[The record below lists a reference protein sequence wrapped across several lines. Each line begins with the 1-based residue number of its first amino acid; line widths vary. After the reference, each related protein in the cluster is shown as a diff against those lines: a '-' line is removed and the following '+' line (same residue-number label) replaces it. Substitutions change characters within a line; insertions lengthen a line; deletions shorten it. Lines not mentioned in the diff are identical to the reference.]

1 MTKDEVIKLLVLIES
16 VYSKCS
22 LKDET
27 VLQWFQLCSEM
38 DYEKVFARLK
48 THLRKSPFPPVIGE
62 IAVFIYEENHSQASL
77 QSWMKKGRERM
88 ERDRISNK
96 RTALPLWL
104 TEYSPRKT
112 V

>member
-27 VLQWFQLCSEM
+27 VLQWFQICSEM

-48 THLRKSPFPPVIGE
+48 THLRKSPFPPTLGE
-62 IAVFIYEENHSQASL
+62 IAVFKYEENHSPTTL
-77 QSWMKKGRERM
+77 QECLKKGREGN
-88 ERDRISNK
+88 ERGRISNK
-96 RTALPLWL
+96 RTELPQWL